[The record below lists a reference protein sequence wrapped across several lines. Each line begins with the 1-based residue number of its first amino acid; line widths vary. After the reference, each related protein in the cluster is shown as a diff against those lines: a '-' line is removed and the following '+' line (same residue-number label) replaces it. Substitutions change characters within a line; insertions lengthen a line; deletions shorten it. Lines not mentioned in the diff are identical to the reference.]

1 MLDIKHFYNEQ
12 KIITK
17 YQKYFNVFKMYLK
30 RYRNFICINIINSY
44 KKKINIKVHVKF
56 ICIS

>member
-17 YQKYFNVFKMYLK
+17 YQKYFNVFKIYLK
-30 RYRNFICINIINSY
+30 RYRNFICINSINSC
-44 KKKINIKVHVKF
+44 KKKLILST
-56 ICIS
+56 C

>member
-17 YQKYFNVFKMYLK
+17 YQKYFNVFKIYLK
-30 RYRNFICINIINSY
+30 RYRNFIYINSINSC
-44 KKKINIKVHVKF
+44 KKKLILST
-56 ICIS
+56 C

>member
-30 RYRNFICINIINSY
+30 I
-44 KKKINIKVHVKF
+44 
-56 ICIS
+56 